1 MAQGT
6 CHTRVGEAVSA
17 DVVSCVFDLL
27 KCLLADGQS
36 TVHDRGVLLTVVS
49 FRLEYK
55 KSCGMPRYTVAHF
68 NYTKSS

>member
-6 CHTRVGEAVSA
+6 CHTRVGKAVSA

-36 TVHDRGVLLTVVS
+36 TMCDRGLLLTVVS
-49 FRLEYK
+49 SAMRALWCDSVISAIFGCTFK
-55 KSCGMPRYTVAHF
+55 
-68 NYTKSS
+68 